1 MRIAIIPARG
11 GSKRIP
17 NKNIK
22 NFLGSPIIGRV
33 IGTLSESQIFDRII
47 VSTDSEEI
55 AVVAKKYGAEVPF
68 MRPSELADD
77 FAGTSEVITHAIDS
91 LQLETTLDTQVCCVY
106 PTSVLMNSNDL
117 KDSLELLQ
125 TQEWEYV
132 FAASQP
138 NSSPLRSFT
147 KSELGG
153 LEMLFPKY
161 WSSRSQ
167 DLPDCF
173 VDAGFFYWAT
183 AKTWIQAEPIFGP
196 NSTFVDIPEIRAID
210 VNTEDEWLRA
220 ESIFEIISSGRI
232 K

>member
-11 GSKRIP
+11 GSKRIT

-22 NFLGSPIIGRV
+22 NFLGTPIIGRV
-33 IGTLSESQIFDRII
+33 ISTLRESQIFDRIV
-47 VSTDSEEI
+47 VSTDSDEI
-55 AVVAKKYGAEVPF
+55 AAVAKNFGAEVPF
-68 MRPSELADD
+68 IRPYELADD

-91 LQLETTLDTQVCCVY
+91 LQLQTSLDAQVCCVY

-138 NSSPLRSFT
+138 SSSPLRSFT

-161 WSSRSQ
+161 WGSRSQ

-196 NSTFVDIPEIRAID
+196 NSTFVDIPDIRAID

>member
-11 GSKRIP
+11 GSKRIT

-22 NFLGSPIIGRV
+22 NFLGTPIIGRV
-33 IGTLSESQIFDRII
+33 ISTLRESQIFDRII

-55 AVVAKKYGAEVPF
+55 AAVAKYFGAEVPF
-68 MRPSELADD
+68 IRPCELADD
-77 FAGTSEVITHAIDS
+77 FTGTSEVITHAIDS
-91 LQLETTLDTQVCCVY
+91 LQLKTSLDAQVCCVY

-161 WSSRSQ
+161 WGSRSQ

-196 NSTFVDIPEIRAID
+196 NSTFVDIPDIRAID